1 MDSSAVWS
9 ALSRT
14 DRTVRAVVGIVLVG
28 LVARLAFLGQR
39 VAHYDEGR
47 VAYWALDY
55 LETGEISYRYIVHGP
70 FAQYV
75 NARVFQFLG
84 ANDFTMRLAVALVG
98 AALPLLALLFRDRL
112 RDGEVVAMATL
123 LAFNPVLLYYSRFY
137 RSTLFVA
144 AFMTAAFALAL
155 RAYDRGKPLLL
166 YPAFGL
172 AALGFASKENA
183 VVYLL
188 CWLGAG
194 ALLLDFSLMHPANAR
209 SGADAVRKR
218 LGPLV
223 DALSGPEPSTD
234 VVAWGALSLTSLLV
248 FGYAAVS
255 GWVYTAAAGLLIAF
269 VAGALLVDELHPNR
283 RVFSWAEAILGGV
296 VLFVLVS
303 LFFYAPRSPGSAVG
317 LWDAVFDPTQFP
329 TLLDRTWADIDAG
342 LRYWFG
348 GSTEPGCGKDNLIEG
363 YICFL
368 EHTLGVLGQFAVV
381 TVTFAVF
388 GFAVARYAGKRP
400 RPLVMF
406 AGYWGFVS
414 IFGYPLG
421 TDIRAG
427 WIMVNALVPLT
438 IPAGVGLALVGSWG
452 REALVNEDRVGT
464 ALTAVILL
472 LVAGLVVAPAVS
484 GVYLEPTSDDNSM
497 VQYAQPQQ
505 DMRGTLDDIA
515 AVAAA
520 HEGTDVLF
528 YGDTLVA
535 EPGTGGEP
543 RPECLRLL
551 QGLPLHWYN
560 AADDWN
566 SSCAYNET
574 ALDQRLNDS
583 QPAVV
588 IAHSQREAQL
598 DERLTGYDKRFHH
611 LRTIGR
617 ELVIYVD
624 EQSLAASQ
632 TQSDDVDE
640 DELAAVDRD

>member
-1 MDSSAVWS
+1 MDSSAVAS
-9 ALSRT
+9 ALDRT
-14 DRTVRAVVGIVLVG
+14 DRTVRAVAGIVLLG
-28 LVARLAFLGQR
+28 LFARLVFLGQR

-47 VAYWALDY
+47 VAYWALNY
-55 LETGEISYRYIVHGP
+55 LETGSIRYRYIVHGP

-75 NARVFQFLG
+75 NARIFDLFG
-84 ANDFTMRLAVALVG
+84 ATDFTMRLFVALVG
-98 AALPLLALLFRDRL
+98 ASLPLLALLFRDRL
-112 RDGEVVAMATL
+112 RDSEVLAMAAL

-137 RSTLFVA
+137 RSTLLVA
-144 AFMTAAFALAL
+144 AFMTAGFGFAL
-155 RAYDRGKPLLL
+155 RAYDRNKPVLL

-172 AALGFASKENA
+172 AALGVASKENA

-194 ALLLDFSLMHPANAR
+194 ALLLDFSLMHPKNAR
-209 SGADAVRKR
+209 TGVAAVGRR
-218 LGPLV
+218 LRPLV
-223 DALSGPEPSTD
+223 VAVQGPNPSKD
-234 VVAWGALSLTSLLV
+234 VLAWGGISLLSLLV
-248 FGYAAVS
+248 FAYAAVS
-255 GWVYTAAAGLLIAF
+255 GWLLIATF
-269 VAGALLVDELHPNR
+269 ALLIGFIAGVFLAEELFPR
-283 RVFSWAEAILGGV
+283 RLVFPWGEALLGGV
-296 VLFVLVS
+296 ALFFVVS
-303 LFFYAPRSPGSAVG
+303 LYFYAPRSPGPAVG

-348 GSTEPGCGKDNLIEG
+348 GSTDPGCGKDNLIEG
-363 YICFL
+363 YLCYL
-368 EHTLGVLGQFAVV
+368 EHSLGVLADFAAV
-381 TVTFAVF
+381 TVVF
-388 GFAVARYAGKRP
+388 SVSGFAVARYAGTRP

-452 REALVNEDRVGT
+452 RETLLNEDHVGT
-464 ALTAVILL
+464 ALTAVIFL
-472 LVAGLVVAPAVS
+472 LVAGLIVGPAVS
-484 GVYLEPTSDDNSM
+484 GVYLNPTSDDNSM

-505 DMRGTLDDIA
+505 DLRGTLDDIA
-515 AVAAA
+515 AIAAD
-520 HEGTDVLF
+520 HDGTDVLF

-551 QGLPLHWYN
+551 QGLPLHWYT
-560 AADDWN
+560 AADDWEAQ
-566 SSCAYNET
+566 CAYNET
-574 ALDQRLNDS
+574 ALDQQLSEDR
-583 QPAVV
+583 PAVI

-598 DERLTGYDKRFHH
+598 DNRLEGYDKRFHY

-624 EQSLAASQ
+624 EDALVGAA
-632 TQSDDVDE
+632 
-640 DELAAVDRD
+640 R

>member
-1 MDSSAVWS
+1 MARSAVS
-9 ALSRT
+9 AALDRT
-14 DRTVRAVVGIVLVG
+14 DRTVQAVAGIVFLG
-28 LVARLAFLGQR
+28 LFARLLFLGQR

-55 LETGEISYRYIVHGP
+55 LETGEIHYRYIVHGP

-75 NARVFQFLG
+75 NAHVFSLLG
-84 ANDFTMRLAVALVG
+84 ANDFTMRLFVALVG

-112 RDGEVVAMATL
+112 SNGETVATAAL

-144 AFMTAAFALAL
+144 AFMTAAFGFAL
-155 RAYDRGKPLLL
+155 RAYDRGKPVLL

-172 AALGFASKENA
+172 AALGFASKESA
-183 VVYLL
+183 VIYLL

-194 ALLLDFSLMHPANAR
+194 ALLLDFSLMQPKHAR
-209 SGADAVRKR
+209 TGVDELRKR
-218 LGPLV
+218 LRPLTV
-223 DALSGPEPSTD
+223 ALSGPNPSTD
-234 VVAWGALSLTSLLV
+234 VAAWGGLSLLSLLV
-248 FGYAAVS
+248 FAYAAVS
-255 GWVYTAAAGLLIAF
+255 GWLLTATVGLLIAF
-269 VAGALLVDELHPNR
+269 LSGVFLVDELAPDR
-283 RVFSWAEAILGGV
+283 PVFPWGEALLGGV
-296 VLFVLVS
+296 ALFFVVS
-303 LFFYAPRSPGSAVG
+303 LYFYAPRSPGTAVG

-329 TLLDRTWADIDAG
+329 TLLDRTWADIEAG
-342 LRYWFG
+342 LRYWFS
-348 GSTEPGCGKDNLIEG
+348 GSTETRCGKENFVAG
-363 YICFL
+363 YVCFL
-368 EHTLGVLGQFAVV
+368 QDSLDVLAQFAVV
-381 TVTFAVF
+381 TLIFSVF
-388 GFAVARYAGKRP
+388 GFAVARYAERRP

-438 IPAGVGLALVGSWG
+438 VPAGVGLALVASWG
-452 REALVNEDRVGT
+452 RETLAAEDRIGT
-464 ALTAVILL
+464 LLTGVV
-472 LVAGLVVAPAVS
+472 LVLVVGMVVGPAVS
-484 GVYLEPTSDDNSM
+484 AVYLNPTSDDNSL

-505 DMRGTLDDIA
+505 EMRGTFDDIA
-515 AVAAA
+515 AIAPE
-520 HEGTDVLF
+520 HEGVDVLF

-566 SSCAYNET
+566 SACAYNET
-574 ALDQRLNDS
+574 ALDERLNES

-588 IAHSQREAQL
+588 IAHSQREAEL
-598 DERLTGYDKRFHH
+598 DERLTGYEKRTQH

-617 ELVIYVD
+617 EVVVYL
-624 EQSLAASQ
+624 
-632 TQSDDVDE
+632 DE
-640 DELAAVDRD
+640 DALAVSRQ